1 MGGRRWRSC
10 PRPRS
15 SLVVGLVVV
24 AFAAAGCG
32 PTSVYSR
39 SATAGLPSTR
49 QDIEEHEWV
58 LDRGDSSLTV
68 DDGHPVTLAVHD
80 DVVSGAAPCNSYRGG
95 FSLDDDGT
103 VDITDIALTRRA
115 CEPTTMQAE
124 DELVAALEAVDHARV
139 EDGDDEDDD
148 DDDLLVLDN
157 GDGVRLA
164 FDAYDADELL
174 AGTWEVVGIA
184 DGDSIDSVAAGPPPT
199 VTFDPDGTLTV
210 DTGCR
215 TARSSWE
222 LDGDVIEIDAL
233 RLPEGDECTD
243 PAVSTQEALLVVA
256 LDAAHRIDIAPGE
269 LLVVD
274 REDAIVLVAT
284 RAA

>member
-1 MGGRRWRSC
+1 M
-10 PRPRS
+10 
-15 SLVVGLVVV
+15 GLV
-24 AFAAAGCG
+24 AAGCG

-39 SATAGLPSTR
+39 SDTAGLPSTR
-49 QDIEEHEWV
+49 QHIKEHEWV

-68 DDGHPVTLAVHD
+68 DDENPVTLAVHD
-80 DVVSGAAPCNSYRGG
+80 DVVSGAAPCNSYRGS
-95 FSLDDDGT
+95 FSLDDGGT
-103 VDITDIALTRRA
+103 VKITDVALTRRA
-115 CEPTTMQAE
+115 CEPTTTMQAE
-124 DELVAALEAVDHARV
+124 EELVTALEAVDHARV
-139 EDGDDEDDD
+139 EDGDDDDDEDDD
-148 DDDLLVLDN
+148 RLVLDD

-184 DGDSIDSVAAGPPPT
+184 DGDSVDSVAAGPPPT

-215 TARSSWE
+215 TAQSSWE

-233 RLPEGDECTD
+233 RLPEHECAD

-256 LDAAHRIDIAPGE
+256 LDAAHRVDIAPGE

-284 RAA
+284 RPA